1 MLSNSNVFILLIL
14 VKHSALLWLIVLTG
28 AIATRTTIDVV
39 DVTTTTTDA
48 AAAAFAST
56 ANASSNLANSFD
68 YYKNVISSVANAK
81 NQNKHFGTTA
91 LNADAGRITFASSP
105 SPFSSSATAYV
116 FRLNGTVASEANQKR
131 LHNNG
136 SHFVDI
142 VTAKDYKPS
151 ATKLSTPSVSTMV
164 FQATKTYASTMTPA
178 PSAQIKTLSKLK
190 LPDLS
195 RKNNKSSNDNNNA
208 HNDSVVRVSID
219 GIVRNGNDISQH
231 HHHNDKIN
239 ENHNDDVGDDGAAID
254 DDSGNNELPQADS
267 STIDLSS
274 SRLPEFPQ
282 RSDAVY
288 FIVAVVGGAKIWSR
302 TLARTLIEMGPP
314 FGSPQGPP
322 LRPLYIDLP
331 ANGR

>member
-14 VKHSALLWLIVLTG
+14 VKHSALFWLIVLTG
-28 AIATRTTIDVV
+28 AIATRTTSTIDVV
-39 DVTTTTTDA
+39 DVTTTTT

-68 YYKNVISSVANAK
+68 YYKNVISSVANAQKAK
-81 NQNKHFGTTA
+81 NQNKHFDTTA
-91 LNADAGRITFASSP
+91 SNGDTGRITFTSSP
-105 SPFSSSATAYV
+105 SPSSATGNV
-116 FRLNGTVASEANQKR
+116 FRLNGTVFSDANRNR

-136 SHFVDI
+136 SHFDDN

-151 ATKLSTPSVSTMV
+151 ATLSTPSVSTLV

-195 RKNNKSSNDNNNA
+195 RKNNKSSNDNNNE
-208 HNDSVVRVSID
+208 NSDSVARVSID
-219 GIVRNGNDISQH
+219 GTVRNGNDSSQH
-231 HHHNDKIN
+231 HKHNNKIN
-239 ENHNDDVGDDGAAID
+239 ENHNDDGDDGATID
-254 DDSGNNELPQADS
+254 DDLGNNELPQADS

-282 RSDAVY
+282 RNDAVY